1 MGAYDIIKKKLPVI
15 NEEIAKVLANI
26 VDFEIFFEDDG
37 KKMNVFIKHPRHE
50 ARPLEMGSGAEKT
63 LAAMAIRLSLLS
75 VSSLPKGDLFIL
87 DEPGTALDEENMEG
101 FIRILELIK
110 TYFKTVLL
118 ISHLDSLKDC
128 VDTQITIDKTSGYA
142 HVNQ

>member
-1 MGAYDIIKKKLPVI
+1 M
-15 NEEIAKVLANI
+15 
-26 VDFEIFFEDDG
+26 
-37 KKMNVFIKHPRHE
+37 PRHE
-50 ARPLEMGSGAEKT
+50 PRPLEMGSGAEKT

-128 VDTQITIDKTSGYA
+128 VDTQITIDKNDGYA
-142 HVNQ
+142 IVNQ